1 MSTKKKIVKP
11 SCPFCK
17 SKMVVKKGYK
27 DKYFVRCKDNNCCI
41 TKYADTEEEAIKLW
55 QDGKY
60 VLTTEENIRLDK
72 KVTNKTIYDVFDTDI
87 KSVSNAAKEI
97 DDITEEKQPAKE
109 TKEKPKQ
116 TKKPQQKTEK
126 QKTADTKQKQK
137 KSPKST
143 QEKEKQE
150 GKNGNQLEKGV
161 RSTPTRT
168 SSGTKRK
175 FHNKTPNT
183 DRNA

>member
-72 KVTNKTIYDVFDTDI
+72 KVTNKTIYDVFDTDMLTYRLD
-87 KSVSNAAKEI
+87 NAVESGEL
-97 DDITEEKQPAKE
+97 TEEEARDIYRE
-109 TKEKPKQ
+109 EC
-116 TKKPQQKTEK
+116 
-126 QKTADTKQKQK
+126 ADFWRQVNDMYW
-137 KSPKST
+137 
-143 QEKEKQE
+143 
-150 GKNGNQLEKGV
+150 GG
-161 RSTPTRT
+161 
-168 SSGTKRK
+168 
-175 FHNKTPNT
+175 
-183 DRNA
+183 